1 VGCVEAVWQLGF
13 AVTVL
18 ACRNYVD
25 VTQAT
30 ASRSSM
36 DALQDRVSAE
46 ALLGCF
52 RQRAEDGLTQAGV
65 NWYLEESVLGSKS
78 NVLLRVSRVRADGRC
93 SGRVSEL
100 FS

>member
-1 VGCVEAVWQLGF
+1 MGCVEAVWQLGF

-36 DALQDRVSAE
+36 DAL
-46 ALLGCF
+46 
-52 RQRAEDGLTQAGV
+52 
-65 NWYLEESVLGSKS
+65 EESVLGSKS